1 MTGRSGI
8 GALPVPG
15 LVALLVAAGADAGC
29 LALASHPDGRPLARV
44 AFADAEPTFRIDY
57 VHSVTLTPVDERY
70 RVDGSTIVQTE
81 LRFAQHGP
89 GLPTEADAGGAWRRE
104 GGVFVVTQPR
114 RFDAIAM
121 RVHRDQ
127 KPRLTVARDP
137 RPVDLAQWGDRAIAL
152 SASPAPCL
160 AGPDD
165 GGRGARGPT

>member
-1 MTGRSGI
+1 MTARSGI
-8 GALPVPG
+8 GALLIPG
-15 LVALLVAAGADAGC
+15 LAWLAAGAVDAGC

-70 RVDGSTIVQTE
+70 RVEGATIVQVE

-89 GLPTEADAGGAWRRE
+89 GLPTEADAGGTWRRD
-104 GGVFVVTQPR
+104 GDVFVVTQAR

-152 SASPAPCL
+152 TASAAPCL
-160 AGPDD
+160 AGPQD
-165 GGRGARGPT
+165 GGRGVRGPA